1 MKNGKLLF
9 LLVLIL
15 CFSVFLVACSGE
27 NAPVA
32 DTENAGTEQ
41 DGGQEEKK
49 HEMLNYFILEP
60 EVDAFDC
67 EPLAKYNGEIVDYD
81 TTHNLVALKTQ
92 DLDVYNK
99 VTDTVTVYDLLTGEA
114 LLSFDATYPLY
125 VDDEKIDLWVDI
137 EYPVVRAVK
146 KSYSEDSDRP
156 VYEATYHLLKKDAE
170 AFHTTEFYKSDEQ
183 LDQTWVE
190 QFGNGLVAVNVGD
203 QLIWIDRDMETV
215 RTVNAIAANGYDVYY
230 FDSEYQGYLYAWDH
244 EVLQIFNRSGL
255 CSGTYTLAHEGFL
268 NVVILDDGNAL
279 IQDFE
284 LVDIHTACNVIMGKS
299 RYVMKSYV
307 MNCVTG
313 ALEEKEL
320 DFIVDGLQ
328 TAYAQACAVVT
339 MDDERV
345 FMPFKLCEGYDNQ
358 AIIYRINNA
367 GEISKTQEYVVL
379 GNDLEIDYV
388 VKNTTAGVDF
398 WEAMPISDKAYVA
411 YVAEAG
417 YYRGYVFDLDG
428 NKLAP
433 SNIELY
439 LTANYAFNEHAIY
452 DLQMNKIYDFCEN
465 GYTLA
470 DDVSTGASFD
480 ETHDK
485 IYLKKHNFETGI
497 DETFVFDFEAK
508 EPVLLEIAE
517 DEYFVLSIGGGY
529 LTYNEKTD
537 NARFYNVAGELKLS
551 VVEMQELPLPMEK
564 VIVAETMLNGKPVIF
579 VLK

>member
-15 CFSVFLVACSGE
+15 CFSVFLVACSDG
-27 NAPVA
+27 NAPA
-32 DTENAGTEQ
+32 TDAENAGTEQ
-41 DGGQEEKK
+41 GGGQEEKK

-60 EVDAFDC
+60 EVDAFEC

-81 TTHNLVALKTQ
+81 ITHNLVALKTQ

-156 VYEATYHLLKKDAE
+156 VYDATYHLLKKDAE
-170 AFHTTEFYKSDEQ
+170 ALHTTGFYKSDDQ
-183 LDQTWVE
+183 LDQDWVE
-190 QFGNGLVAVNVGD
+190 QYGNGLVAVNVGD
-203 QLIWIDRDMETV
+203 QLIWIDRDMEIV

-230 FDSEYQGYLYAWDH
+230 FDSEYQGYLYAWDSAT
-244 EVLQIFNRSGL
+244 LQVFNRSGL
-255 CSGTYTLAHEGFL
+255 CSGTYTLAHEGIL
-268 NVVILDDGNAL
+268 NVVVLDDGNVL

-284 LVDIHTACNVIMGKS
+284 LVDIHTTCNVIMGKS
-299 RYVMKSYV
+299 RYVMKSFV

-339 MDDERV
+339 MNDERV
-345 FMPFKLCEGYDNQ
+345 FMPFKLCDGCDNQ

-367 GEISKTQEYVVL
+367 AEVSKIQEYVVL
-379 GNDLEIDYV
+379 GNDLEIDYT
-388 VKNTTAGVDF
+388 VKNTTAGIDF
-398 WEAMPISDKAYVA
+398 WGTMPIGDEAYVA
-411 YVAEAG
+411 SVDEAG
-417 YYRGYVFDLDG
+417 YYVSYVFDLDG

-433 SNIELY
+433 ANAEFY
-439 LTANYAFNEHAIY
+439 LTANYVFTERAIY
-452 DLQMNKIYDFCEN
+452 DRQMNKIYDFYEN
-465 GYTLA
+465 GYYLA
-470 DDVSTGASFD
+470 DELSIGASFD

-485 IYLKKHNFETGI
+485 IYLTKHNFETGI
-497 DETFVFDFEAK
+497 NETFVFDFEAK
-508 EPVLLEIAE
+508 EPVLLELAD
-517 DEYFVLSIGGGY
+517 DERFFLSIGGGY
-529 LTYNEKTD
+529 LTFNAKTG
-537 NARFYNVAGELKLS
+537 NVRFYNVAGELKLS
-551 VVEMQELPLPMEK
+551 VVEMNSLPLPMEK
-564 VIVAETMLNGKPVIF
+564 VIVTETMLNGKPVIF